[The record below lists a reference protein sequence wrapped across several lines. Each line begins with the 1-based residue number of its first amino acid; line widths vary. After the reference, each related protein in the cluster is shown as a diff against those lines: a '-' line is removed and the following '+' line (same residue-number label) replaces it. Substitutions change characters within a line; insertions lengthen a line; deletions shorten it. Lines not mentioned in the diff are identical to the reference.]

1 VQFITRRRAFAST
14 LLSEKTMQLNP
25 SALRLGTETAF
36 SVLARAGQLAS
47 AGRDIVNLGIGQ
59 PDFPTPPHIVEAAV
73 KALRD
78 GAHGYTPAPGLPDLR
93 AAVAAD
99 LTSRSGQMVDPGLV
113 QILPG
118 AKPVMF
124 FASMLLGGPG
134 REILLPDP
142 GFPIYSSAAAYSGAQ
157 PVCYPLVEENGFAF
171 TAESVLSRL
180 TERTSLII
188 LNAPANPT
196 GGVNDRGEIDKLI
209 KGLENYPDVMLLSD
223 EIYDRLVFSGQHSSL
238 LSWPELAGRLILLNG
253 WSKSYAM
260 TGWRIGY
267 AVWPPSLFDYADRLA
282 INIHSCVNAAAQ
294 YAALAAT
301 TGDQSAVEE
310 MRQAFARRAELIT
323 GRLNAIDRISCQA
336 PKGAFYAFANISQT
350 GLSSE
355 AFQDQLL
362 EDYAVATVAGTAFGQ
377 MGEGFLRL
385 SSASSDAAIETACTR
400 LAEMVAKLN

>member
-1 VQFITRRRAFAST
+1 MRQPY
-14 LLSEKTMQLNP
+14 LSEKTMQLNP

-36 SVLARAGQLAS
+36 SVLARAGQLARE
-47 AGRDIVNLGIGQ
+47 GHDIINLGIGQ

-93 AAVAAD
+93 AAVAQD
-99 LTSRSGQMVDPGLV
+99 LTSRSGQPVDPGLV

-124 FASMLLGGPG
+124 FAAMLLGGPG
-134 REILLPDP
+134 REIMLPDP
-142 GFPIYSSAAAYSGAQ
+142 GFPIYSSAVAYSGAQ
-157 PVCYPLVEENGFAF
+157 PVCYPLSEEKGFAF
-171 TAESVLSRL
+171 TAESVLERISP
-180 TERTSLII
+180 RTSLII
-188 LNAPANPT
+188 INSPANPT
-196 GGVNDRGEIDKLI
+196 GGLTEKDEIDKLVR
-209 KGLENYPDVMLLSD
+209 GLDDFPEVMLLSD

-238 LSWPELAGRLILLNG
+238 LSWPEMADRLILLNG

-267 AVWPPSLFDYADRLA
+267 ALWPRPLFDYADRLA

-301 TGDQSAVEE
+301 TGDQSAVDE

-336 PKGAFYAFANISQT
+336 PKGAFYAFANISRT
-350 GLSSE
+350 GLASE

-362 EDYAVATVAGTAFGQ
+362 EEHGVASVAGTAFGQ

-385 SSASSDAAIETACTR
+385 SSASSDAAIETACIR
-400 LAEMVAKLN
+400 LAAMVAQLD

>member
-1 VQFITRRRAFAST
+1 
-14 LLSEKTMQLNP
+14 MQLNP

-36 SVLARAGQLAS
+36 SVLARAGELAK

-78 GAHGYTPAPGLPDLR
+78 GAHGYTPAPGLPELR
-93 AAVAAD
+93 EAVAAE
-99 LTSRSGQMVDPGLV
+99 LTSRSGQPVDPGLL

-118 AKPVMF
+118 AKPVLF
-124 FASMLLGGPG
+124 FAAMLLGGPG

-142 GFPIYSSAAAYSGAQ
+142 GFPIYASAVAYSGAQ
-157 PVCYPLVEENGFAF
+157 PVSYPLVEQKGFAF

-196 GGVNDRGEIDKLI
+196 GGVNDKEQIDKLI
-209 KGLENYPDVMLLSD
+209 IGLRDFPHVMILSD

-238 LSWPELAGRLILLNG
+238 LSWPEMADRLILLNG

-267 AVWPPSLFDYADRLA
+267 ALWPARLFDYADKLA
-282 INIHSCVNAAAQ
+282 VNIHSCVNAAAQ

-301 TGDQSAVEE
+301 TGDQAAVGE
-310 MRQAFARRAELIT
+310 MRQAFARRAALIT
-323 GRLNAIDRISCQA
+323 KRLNAIDRISCQA

-350 GLSSE
+350 GLTAA

-362 EDYAVATVAGTAFGQ
+362 ERHGVASVAGTAFGA

-385 SSASSDAAIETACTR
+385 SSASSDAAIETACSR
-400 LAEMVAKLN
+400 LAEMVAQLD